1 MRLSIN
7 GSLSDL
13 PRRAEANVALHLFD
27 RRGDPSFEA
36 HLSKLAFA
44 SGGGHNRKYHI
55 QQVWSLGGFG
65 PIVIWT
71 DA

>member
-1 MRLSIN
+1 MTSCLASHIP
-7 GSLSDL
+7 LL
-13 PRRAEANVALHLFD
+13 EK
-27 RRGDPSFEA
+27 A